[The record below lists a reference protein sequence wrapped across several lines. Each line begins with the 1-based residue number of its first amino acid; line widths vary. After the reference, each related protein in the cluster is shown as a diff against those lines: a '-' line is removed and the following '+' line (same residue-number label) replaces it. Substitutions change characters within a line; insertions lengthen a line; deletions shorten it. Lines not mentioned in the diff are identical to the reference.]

1 MEEILAVGQPSKREH
16 FVDGTSVKA
25 DRESKI
31 ETLMS
36 VKVWWRWIV
45 TSDTRQ
51 QGSTGS
57 QAISGGRWGGQE
69 ETARG

>member
-1 MEEILAVGQPSKREH
+1 M
-16 FVDGTSVKA
+16 KA

-36 VKVWWRWIV
+36 VKAWCRWTV

-57 QAISGGRWGGQE
+57 QRPFQEVDGVGRKKPLWVDLGSFDEGSNI
-69 ETARG
+69 